1 MFWKSRRFQC
11 RAPEIKWKSLIERLQ
26 GSPPGLSKAA
36 FLLLADVSTAQ
47 AEKIIAMIFPFQE
60 PFGTPGEDGKE
71 AFQNVEKY
79 VL

>member
-1 MFWKSRRFQC
+1 MPRTRNKMKIPH
-11 RAPEIKWKSLIERLQ
+11 RAPPGKPSGSIE
-26 GSPPGLSKAA
+26 SC